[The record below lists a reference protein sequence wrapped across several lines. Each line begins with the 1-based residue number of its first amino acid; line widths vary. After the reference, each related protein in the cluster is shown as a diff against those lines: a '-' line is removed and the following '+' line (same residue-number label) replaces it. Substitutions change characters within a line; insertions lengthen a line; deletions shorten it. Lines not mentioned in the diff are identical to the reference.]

1 MHYSWVAFLF
11 VTISLF
17 GSESQNVTCKTIEK
31 ALAIYERDSIQ
42 NWHAIM
48 GDVAKELSQTLRPS
62 TSGNTV
68 SEALMVLI
76 DSPGISISQI
86 PKVRENDWKELYLV
100 KENGTSRYVLKLYKT
115 DSSLF
120 PSDFWGQWCASH
132 LPLSHTVIARVK
144 DAGKIAV
151 NNAEYFFLL
160 EEFIE
165 GTSFDHVRTTDAFKR
180 LGVSLKEFHQVSTN
194 GQAPLS
200 HPFRSSLDET
210 ISKGITLLDEKD
222 REWVSPLFL
231 QLKANIESKSLPRS
245 YVHGDPNF
253 ANFLL
258 QKDRVGI
265 IDFEAT
271 GQYLNANCQGLG
283 TPLYDLVTLLDYLEG
298 LSEPALKSSFLEGY
312 GSLPYDEETI
322 LYFRLYDAMNALE
335 WLEGAQGQMTP
346 ERIAHVKKKIRNKL
360 NQLQKSALVQ
370 VPATL

>member
-1 MHYSWVAFLF
+1 MHYSWIVFIF
-11 VTISLF
+11 VTVSLL
-17 GSESQNVTCKTIEK
+17 GSESQNITCKTIEK
-31 ALAIYERDSIQ
+31 ALAIHERDSIQ
-42 NWHAIM
+42 NWNAIM
-48 GDVAKELSQTLRPS
+48 ADVAKELSQNLRPS

-76 DSPGISISQI
+76 DSPGLSISQI

-100 KENGTSRYVLKLYKT
+100 KENGTPRYVLKLYKT

-132 LPLSHTVIARVK
+132 LFLSHTVIAQVK
-144 DAGKIAV
+144 DAGKITV
-151 NNAEYFFLL
+151 NNTEYFFLL

-165 GTSFDHVRTTDAFKR
+165 GTSFDHVRTTDAFKQ

-200 HPFRSSLDET
+200 YPFRSSLNAT

-222 REWVSPLFL
+222 RDWVSPLYV

-258 QKDRVGI
+258 QKKRVGI
-265 IDFEAT
+265 IDFEAA
-271 GQYLNANCQGLG
+271 GQYMNANCQGIG

-298 LSEPALKSSFLEGY
+298 LSEPALKSSFLDGY
-312 GSLPYDEETI
+312 GPLPYDEDTM
-322 LYFRLYDAMNALE
+322 LYFRLYDTMNAIE

-346 ERIAHVKKKIRNKL
+346 ERITHVKKKIRLKL
-360 NQLQKSALVQ
+360 NQLQKSA
-370 VPATL
+370 PALMSETL